1 MARKSHRDPVHGK
14 LLDAWVSPRTA
25 GQPVGCIATSYTF
38 SPELFEEECLSRFCQ
53 LESDPQQDGI
63 AYILEREE
71 KMAQL
76 QCAAALVDQ
85 HHCIGARNLRWD
97 MLCIRPQ
104 RGILHAKVSLLV
116 WTEVVRLIVSSANL
130 TEDGYRRNREVF
142 GVLDWRRGEETPSAC
157 LGEFLDY
164 LATIVALW
172 RPGSGLDGPAARCLA
187 LLRHTEELVAGWEAE
202 APRPGRRPVQVSP
215 VLAGP
220 GRQDALSRL
229 GELLPS
235 SRPPDEARVCS
246 PFFDPPGAGNAPA
259 QALWGRLRLRGRARV
274 EFRVEATEDG
284 GTGAFL
290 LQAPQSLLSQQPPG
304 RPVSTTVTRA
314 VESRRSAE
322 TPSDG
327 ADTVADMLRPLH
339 AKAMWLA
346 NDEAVVYMAGSSNFT
361 SAGLGIGRTVNLE
374 ANLAYAVDGLRHPEA
389 RRHLEES
396 FPPGRP
402 FPRDAELR
410 WQEEV
415 QGEESAEPEYLPLPP
430 AFGAAIYECNPSGRP
445 RIRFIFD
452 DTPPA
457 GFAVLGE
464 SDGPL
469 FLSPGDLTGDG
480 PPWEICKA
488 WAEKQPP
495 MGFWVTWQDAVGRAW
510 WPVNVASARC
520 LPPPEEL
527 HCLPLEVLIEIL
539 TSARPMH
546 RILAG
551 HIARR
556 HNCVPH
562 DAPLVDPHKKV
573 DTARFLLQRTRRVS
587 WALTALR
594 RRLQRPTPTRECL
607 DWRLRGPVGV
617 VAVAEALQREARSA
631 DERRFLL
638 AELLLELHRTVPE
651 TAPNCLSAEEV
662 GLAIQDLLGELAR
675 ELATERHT
683 RTPID
688 RYVADVLEA
697 IGA

>member
-1 MARKSHRDPVHGK
+1 MARKSHGDPVYGK
-14 LLDAWVSPRTA
+14 LLDAWVAPRAA
-25 GQPVGCIATSYTF
+25 GRPVGCIATSYTF

-53 LESDPQQDGI
+53 LESDPHHDGI
-63 AYILEREE
+63 AYLLEREE

-85 HHCIGARNLRWD
+85 HHCVGARNLRWD

-142 GVLDWRRGEETPSAC
+142 GVLDWRRGEEARATC
-157 LGEFLDY
+157 LGEFLGY
-164 LATIVALW
+164 LGGIVALW
-172 RPGSGLDGPAARCLA
+172 RPGSGPAGPAARCLA
-187 LLRHTEELVAGWEAE
+187 LLRHTEELVGGWEAE
-202 APRPGRRPVQVSP
+202 AGRSSRRPVQVFP
-215 VLAGP
+215 VLVEP
-220 GRQDALSRL
+220 GGQDALSRL

-246 PFFDPPGAGNAPA
+246 PFFDPPGTSNAPTR
-259 QALWGRLRLRGRARV
+259 ALWGRLRLRGRAHV

-284 GTGAFL
+284 GTGALL
-290 LQAPQSLLSQQPPG
+290 LQAPHSLLSQQPPG

-314 VESRRSAE
+314 VDGRRPARAAD
-322 TPSDG
+322 DG
-327 ADTVADMLRPLH
+327 ADAVVDALRPLH
-339 AKAMWLA
+339 AKAVWLA

-361 SAGLGIGRTVNLE
+361 SAGLGIGRTANLE
-374 ANLAYAVDGLRHPEA
+374 ANLAYAVDGRRHPEA

-415 QGEESAEPEYLPLPP
+415 QSEESAEAECLPLPP
-430 AFGAAIYECNPSGRP
+430 AFGAAIYERDASDRP
-445 RIRFIFD
+445 QVRFILD
-452 DTPPA
+452 DSPPA

-464 SDGPL
+464 SDGCL

-480 PPWEICKA
+480 PPWDICRA
-488 WAEKQPP
+488 WPTERPP
-495 MGFWVTWQDAVGRAW
+495 TGFWVIWQEIAGKAW
-510 WPVNVASARC
+510 WPVNVDCPRC

-527 HCLPLEVLIEIL
+527 NCLPLEVLIDIL

-546 RILAG
+546 RVLAG

-556 HNCVPH
+556 QGSVTH
-562 DAPLVDPHKKV
+562 DAPVVDPHKKV

-594 RRLQRPTPTRECL
+594 ERLQHPAPTRECL

-651 TAPNCLSAEEV
+651 QAPSCLSAEEV
-662 GLAIQDLLGELAR
+662 RLAVRDLLDELAR